1 MAINIINE
9 SFPVSSPICHLKS
22 DFTTECDVIVPDSKP
37 DIAKILQLSARVKT
51 TSCETQSDRVII
63 SGTVFFNILY
73 LADNEEKSVKCIDAS
88 CAFSNL
94 FQHSGIR
101 ENMLTF
107 CDVDVSELSCNIANC
122 RKLTVK
128 AILGGSVRVFSNYE
142 VELISEI
149 TGART
154 KESCIP
160 STHICSHVTE
170 AVTITD
176 SFELSQSK
184 SAICE
189 ILKADARISDTDI
202 KVIDNKAIIKGSL
215 VITTLYQSNSGLDF
229 VETEIPFAQVLDSDG
244 IMPDMLI
251 NYDVRLSEIFVSS
264 APDSAGEIRCIDVN
278 AELVFRVIAE
288 KTTQIKCITDA
299 YLPHGALDIKRSVV
313 AVSGIEHTLSN
324 EVNFKERIT
333 LPETIAPISTVYQ
346 LIARPI
352 CEKCEIIGEKLV
364 VSGYTEVYI
373 LYLSNDENSPVY
385 SYKQNI
391 DFSVDSP
398 SPGCSLS
405 PTAQCKMRNI
415 NYVIND
421 DRCLEV
427 RGSVGL
433 TTRCSR
439 ETETEVIF
447 SAEEA
452 PYTPEKRSSIIISFM
467 SDGRSLWDIAK
478 HYNIDEIDILIANAI
493 ENENEIKEGT
503 ALIIPK

>member
-107 CDVDVSELSCNIANC
+107 CDVDVSEVKCNIANC

-149 TGART
+149 SGART
-154 KESCIP
+154 KESSIA
-160 STHICSHVTE
+160 STHICSHATST
-170 AVTITD
+170 ATLTD
-176 SFELSQSK
+176 SFEISQSK
-184 SAICE
+184 SAIQE
-189 ILKADARISDTDI
+189 ILKADAKICDTDI

-215 VITTLYQSNSGLDF
+215 CVTTLYQGEHCLDF

-244 IMPDMLI
+244 ITPDMI
-251 NYDVRLSEIFVSS
+251 TNYDVILSEIYVNS

-278 AELVFRVIAE
+278 AELSFRVIAE
-288 KTTQIKCITDA
+288 KTTQIRCITDA

-324 EVNFKERIT
+324 EVNFKERIMI
-333 LPETIAPISTVYQ
+333 PESIAPISTVYQ
-346 LIARPI
+346 LVARPI
-352 CEKCEIIGEKLV
+352 CEKCEIIGETLV

-373 LYLSNDENSPVY
+373 LYLSSDENSPVY
-385 SYKQNI
+385 SHKQNI
-391 DFSVDSP
+391 DFNLELP

-405 PTAQCKMRNI
+405 PSARCKMRNI
-415 NYVIND
+415 NYVISD
-421 DRCLEV
+421 ERCLEV
-427 RGSVGL
+427 RGSVGI
-433 TTRCSR
+433 TTRCTR
-439 ETETEVIF
+439 ESEAEVVYSI
-447 SAEEA
+447 EEA
-452 PYTPEKRSSIIISFM
+452 PYTPEKRASIIISFM
-467 SDGRSLWDIAK
+467 SDGRSLWDLAK
-478 HYNIDEIDILIANAI
+478 HYNIDENDILIANAI
-493 ENENEIKEGT
+493 ENESEIKEGA